1 MSLSVFI
8 NLDSTNLKAKEHRAT
23 ASEMIV
29 KKVKMS
35 PCLQQKMTSVKGTSL
50 KEIQKPRNNIMK
62 AMLAYNSLMIRKF
75 ETDLEQILIRLSAK
89 FKDREIIPEN
99 DYDSMRLTNIIAEFE
114 KSQFNGSE
122 FISSEVGK
130 LFKTI
135 LRLMASNKNLLN
147 SSVSYLGMCI

>member
-1 MSLSVFI
+1 M
-8 NLDSTNLKAKEHRAT
+8 TNQKANKEMRVS
-23 ASEMIV
+23 ASENIV

-35 PCLQQKMTSVKGTSL
+35 PMLQQKMSSIKGTSV

-75 ETDLEQILIRLSAK
+75 ENDLEQILIRISAK
-89 FKDREIIPEN
+89 FKDREAMEEN
-99 DYDSMRLTNIIAEFE
+99 DYDHVKLTNIVAEFE

-135 LRLMASNKNLLN
+135 LKLFVSNKALLN
-147 SSVSYLGMCI
+147 SSVLVES